1 MQEEETARAA
11 EEAEKT
17 KAEEAEKRRQER
29 LERRADMKKKGLLLT
44 GKQKAEAQRLAAV
57 REQLLAQAGLDPS
70 GMAACSSS
78 IQSATRYVHR
88 SSQWSLTGK
97 TGRQWHASGC

>member
-1 MQEEETARAA
+1 MQEEEAARAA
-11 EEAEKT
+11 EEAEKM

-29 LERRADMKKKGLLLT
+29 LERRAEMKKKGLLLT

-70 GMAACSSS
+70 GMVACIANS
-78 IQSATRYVHR
+78 
-88 SSQWSLTGK
+88 
-97 TGRQWHASGC
+97 